1 MNKMFPW
8 YSDTCSSFPYFLTHH
23 SIHIIIIV
31 FAIVTFSFLTF
42 ELQNAII
49 SSTSGTR
56 NDGIVY
62 AHIFSDTENSVTKN
76 VDGKY
81 QVAFLPYPSTP
92 VVNDTSTKLSFS
104 IMENN
109 TDVPNLFTSLIILDK
124 NTKSIVEQTPYKF
137 HEFGDVTYPYTFRSD
152 GDYTAVVQAKMN
164 GNPKYESNP
173 LKASFDI
180 SVQNI
185 EKSSNLFSQIMLFY
199 VTPVMAII
207 VGTIIYIDRK
217 REKRKKL

>member
-8 YSDTCSSFPYFLTHH
+8 FSDTCSRFPYFLTYH
-23 SIHIIIIV
+23 SIHIIVIV
-31 FAIVTFSFLTF
+31 FAISTVSFLMF
-42 ELQNAII
+42 DLQYAIK
-49 SSTSGTR
+49 SSTGGTT
-56 NDGIVY
+56 NDGIAY

-152 GDYTAVVQAKMN
+152 GDYTAVVQAKIN
-164 GNPKYESNP
+164 GNPKYESSP
-173 LKASFDI
+173 LKASFEI

-185 EKSSNLFSQIMLFY
+185 EKSSSLFSQIMLFY

-207 VGTIIYIDRK
+207 VGTIIYIDYK
-217 REKRKKL
+217 REKRKKM

>member
-23 SIHIIIIV
+23 SIHIIIVV

-42 ELQNAII
+42 DLQNAII
-49 SSTSGTR
+49 FSTSGTT
-56 NDGIVY
+56 NDGIAY

-152 GDYTAVVQAKMN
+152 GDYTAVVQAKIN
-164 GNPKYESNP
+164 GNPKYESSP

-180 SVQNI
+180 SVQNM

-199 VTPVMAII
+199 VTPVMAVI

-217 REKRKKL
+217 REKRKKM

>member
-1 MNKMFPW
+1 MFPW

-23 SIHIIIIV
+23 SIHIIVITIG
-31 FAIVTFSFLTF
+31 IVTFSFLTF
-42 ELQNAII
+42 DLQNAII
-49 SSTSGTR
+49 SSTSHTR
-56 NDGIVY
+56 NDGIAY

-109 TDVPNLFTSLIILDK
+109 TDVPNLLTSLIILDK
-124 NTKSIVEQTPYKF
+124 TTKSIVEQTPYKF

-152 GDYTAVVQAKMN
+152 GDYTAEVQAKIN

-199 VTPVMAII
+199 VTPVMAVI

-217 REKRKKL
+217 REKRKKM

>member
-1 MNKMFPW
+1 MFPW

-23 SIHIIIIV
+23 SIHIIIVV
-31 FAIVTFSFLTF
+31 FAIVTFSFLMF
-42 ELQNAII
+42 DLQNVII
-49 SSTSGTR
+49 SSTGGNA
-56 NDGIVY
+56 NDGIAY
-62 AHIFSDTENSVTKN
+62 AHVFSDTENSVTKN

-81 QVAFLPYPSTP
+81 QVAFLSYPSTP

-152 GDYTAVVQAKMN
+152 GDYTAVVQAKIN
-164 GNPKYESNP
+164 GNPKYESSP

-180 SVQNI
+180 SVQNM

-199 VTPVMAII
+199 VTPVMAVI

-217 REKRKKL
+217 REKRKKM

>member
-1 MNKMFPW
+1 MFPW

-23 SIHIIIIV
+23 SIHIIIVV
-31 FAIVTFSFLTF
+31 FAIVTFSFLMF
-42 ELQNAII
+42 DLQNAII
-49 SSTSGTR
+49 SSTSGNA
-56 NDGIVY
+56 NDGIAY

-152 GDYTAVVQAKMN
+152 GDYAAVVQAKIN
-164 GNPKYESNP
+164 GNPKYESSP

-180 SVQNI
+180 SVQNM

-199 VTPVMAII
+199 VTPVMAVI

-217 REKRKKL
+217 REKRKKM